1 MNTEYVVTNLSE
13 YVDIIQ
19 QIAENTQEKGH
30 VLWYRG
36 HSSIDY
42 VLLPSLYREGRK
54 VNVVDDDK
62 DNVYTNIHL
71 SENMRMQHY
80 HSKNYQFINNNNL
93 NSIEWLGLAQHHHLK
108 TRLLDWSTS
117 AIHALV
123 FAVEKQIKRKNI
135 TDMTPCVW
143 VLEPQA
149 LNKRVVQAFI
159 KEDNMEAIINAF
171 QDTYD
176 KYEIKSINEFFYKFR
191 NDLLN
196 NGSYKYIYM
205 ESDDS
210 HDLQLNYIYNLAFF
224 DELLT
229 YAKNNPFSVF
239 MRTPVNPLYLLLAK
253 YYIEGCLLP
262 SEEQTPLAII
272 HPQQCERM
280 RAQQGV
286 FTIFPYPNVQRGE
299 DAIDAMKLEH
309 LNNCKDILHKI
320 IIEDPYCMA
329 KELKILGISD
339 SWLYPEAP
347 IVNSEIESKFP
358 L

>member
-1 MNTEYVVTNLSE
+1 MNAEYVVTNLSE
-13 YVDIIQ
+13 YVGVIQ
-19 QIAENTQEKGH
+19 QIAYNTHEKGH

-36 HSSIDY
+36 HMDMDH

-54 VNVVDDDK
+54 VKKVPDGK

-80 HSKNYQFINNNNL
+80 HSKNYQFINSNL
-93 NSIEWLGLAQHHHLK
+93 NSIEWLGLAQHHQLK

-123 FAVEKQIKRKNI
+123 FAVEKQIQRKEI
-135 TDMTPCVW
+135 TDKTPCVW
-143 VLEPQA
+143 ILEPQA
-149 LNKRVVQAFI
+149 LNKRVVEKFVEEKNIEPFISTFQSSYDAFE
-159 KEDNMEAIINAF
+159 K
-171 QDTYD
+171 
-176 KYEIKSINEFFYKFR
+176 KSMDDFFEKFR
-191 NDLLN
+191 DDLRN
-196 NGSYKYIYM
+196 NGAYKYIYL
-205 ESDDS
+205 ESDDP

-229 YAKNNPFSVF
+229 YAKNTPFSVF

-253 YYIEGCLLP
+253 YYIEGCQLP
-262 SEEQTPLAII
+262 FEEQTPLAII
-272 HPQQCERM
+272 HPQQCERI

-286 FTIFPYPNVQRGE
+286 FTIFPYPDAKKGD
-299 DAIDAMKLEH
+299 DAINSMRLEH
-309 LNNCKDILHKI
+309 LELSKDILHKI
-320 IIEDPYCMA
+320 IIEDPYSMA